1 MPATKEPCY
10 FGNFMEEVY
19 GFAEA
24 VKVGDTIYVSG
35 QTAFMDD
42 GSIDGVGDMGTQMA
56 RAYAGSS
63 ARSSRSVRRWP
74 TSSTRRCSS
83 PT

>member
-42 GSIDGVGDMGTQMA
+42 GSIDGVGDMAAEMTRDLRGD
-56 RAYAGSS
+56 RAPGPRTVRCIAG
-63 ARSSRSVRRWP
+63 RR
-74 TSSTRRCSS
+74 RR
-83 PT
+83 